1 MTLPAPT
8 IAKGLEGIVIAET
21 AISDVNGSV
30 GTLEY
35 RGFPIRDLALQASF
49 EEIIYLLW
57 NGELPNRSKL
67 ETFNAQ
73 LAAERALPDA
83 LIDIM
88 QKLPND
94 ATPMAAVRTAFS
106 ALGMFDSQADD
117 NSVEANKRKAV
128 RMTASMSTIVAAWER
143 IRNGQAVVAPRAD
156 LSLAANF
163 LYMLSGKEA
172 TEAAVRALNI
182 YLVLLADHGMNA
194 STFAAR
200 VTTSTLSD
208 MWSAITSAIGTL
220 KGAVHGGANEMAM
233 RQFIEIGDPENVDA
247 WFDQTMTSA
256 MRIMGIG
263 HRVYKTGDPRMFILK
278 DQAKELADSAGD
290 HRWYEIATRLEGKAM
305 SHPYF
310 MERKLFP
317 NVEYYSAIVLYQTGI
332 PVDQFTP
339 MFAISRTPGWCAHIL
354 EQWQEN
360 RLIRPDVVYTG
371 LHNQTWLPLEAR

>member
-8 IAKGLEGIVIAET
+8 IAKGLEGVVIAET

-35 RGFPIRDLALQASF
+35 RGYHIRDLALQASF
-49 EEIIYLLW
+49 EEVIYLLW
-57 NGELPNRSKL
+57 NGKLPNRSEL
-67 ETFNAQ
+67 DAFNDQLVAQ
-73 LAAERALPDA
+73 RTLPDA
-83 LIDIM
+83 LIDIL
-88 QKLPND
+88 QRLPKD
-94 ATPMAAVRTAFS
+94 ATPMAALRTAFS
-106 ALGMFDSQADD
+106 ALGMFDTEADD
-117 NSVEANKRKAV
+117 NSTEANTRKAL
-128 RMTASMSTIVAAWER
+128 RMTAAMGTIVAAWER

-156 LSLAANF
+156 LSLAANL

-172 TEAAVRALNI
+172 AEAAVRAFNI

-233 RQFIEIGDPENVDA
+233 RQFIEIGDPANVDA

-278 DQAKELADSAGD
+278 DQAKDLADSAGD
-290 HRWYEIATRLEGKAM
+290 HRWVEIATRLEAKAM

-310 MERKLFP
+310 TERKLFP

-339 MFAISRTPGWCAHIL
+339 MFAVSRTPGWCAHIL
-354 EQWQEN
+354 EQWREN
-360 RLIRPDVVYTG
+360 RLIRPDVIYTG
-371 LHNQTWLPLEAR
+371 LHDQAWLPIEAR

>member
-8 IAKGLEGIVIAET
+8 IAKGLEGIVVAET

-35 RGFPIRDLALQASF
+35 RGYPIRDLALQSSF
-49 EEIIYLLW
+49 EEVIYLLW
-57 NGELPNRSKL
+57 NGNLPNRSELDK
-67 ETFNAQ
+67 FNAQ
-73 LAAERALPDA
+73 LVAGRTLPTE

-88 QKLPND
+88 QELPKD
-94 ATPMAAVRTAFS
+94 ATPMSALRTAFS
-106 ALGMFDSQADD
+106 ALGMFDPEADD
-117 NSVEANKRKAV
+117 NSAEANKRKALH
-128 RMTASMSTIVAAWER
+128 MTASISTIVAAWER
-143 IRNGQAVVAPRAD
+143 IRNGQDVVAPRSD

-163 LYMLSGKEA
+163 LYMFSGKEA
-172 TEAAVRALNI
+172 SEAAVRAFNI

-208 MWSAITSAIGTL
+208 MWSSVTSALGAL

-233 RQFIEIGDPENVDA
+233 RQFIEIGDPANVDS

-290 HRWYEIATRLEGKAM
+290 HRWYDIATHLEDKAM
-305 SHPYF
+305 SHPHF
-310 MERKLFP
+310 IERKLFP

-332 PVDQFTP
+332 TVDQFTP

-354 EQWQEN
+354 EQWQDN
-360 RLIRPDVVYTG
+360 RLIRPDVLYTG
-371 LHNQTWLPLEAR
+371 PHNQTWLPIEAR